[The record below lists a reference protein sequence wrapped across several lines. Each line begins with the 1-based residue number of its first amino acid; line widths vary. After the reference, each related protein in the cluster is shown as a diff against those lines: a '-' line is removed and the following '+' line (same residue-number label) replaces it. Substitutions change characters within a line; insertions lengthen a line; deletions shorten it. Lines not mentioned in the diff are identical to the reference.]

1 MLMGTAEERK
11 LDEPAKK
18 TVFIED
24 LTPEE
29 RSRILKEKTGVLDFT
44 FLTLILTLFVG
55 STARRFSEYG

>member
-11 LDEPAKK
+11 LNEPTKK

-29 RSRILKEKTGVLDFT
+29 RARVLKEKTGVRTTSCSLY
-44 FLTLILTLFVG
+44 LTRL
-55 STARRFSEYG
+55 

>member
-11 LDEPAKK
+11 IAEPSKK

-29 RSRILKEKTGVLDFT
+29 RSRILKEKTGVLEP
-44 FLTLILTLFVG
+44 LKIALI
-55 STARRFSEYG
+55 S